1 MEENHRRISRSVCW
15 LAVKSETYWSLT
27 GFPVKRDFLSLS
39 AASRFYQ
46 NLHSALLTEKLQRV
60 QIQDPHDAPEREK
73 GTDEEEENE
82 ERKKT
87 SVYKRR
93 RKREQHETDGCHGD
107 GGCSVPGLEDCLDLF
122 T

>member
-1 MEENHRRISRSVCW
+1 MYMPSLYNTAVRSTHGLEVPLSHDGTLLLPQEYITYLTQVANQKMEENHRRISRSVCR

-27 GFPVKRDFLSLS
+27 GFPVK
-39 AASRFYQ
+39 
-46 NLHSALLTEKLQRV
+46 H
-60 QIQDPHDAPEREK
+60 
-73 GTDEEEENE
+73 

-107 GGCSVPGLEDCLDLF
+107 GDCSVPGLEDCLDLF